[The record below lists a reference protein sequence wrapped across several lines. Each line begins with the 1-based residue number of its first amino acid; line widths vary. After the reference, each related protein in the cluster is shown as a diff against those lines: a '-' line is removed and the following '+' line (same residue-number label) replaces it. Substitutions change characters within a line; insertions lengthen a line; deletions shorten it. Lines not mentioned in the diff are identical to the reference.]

1 MSSGKKRPFC
11 ILRRQFLHFY
21 FLKRFRPLWY
31 RFHFCSLIVFFLYT
45 SFVLSFSRQ
54 ILYTDILR
62 IISYYILSAGGYSP
76 ASPPFP
82 VCFPRC
88 AAQSARLLP
97 TFIPS
102 PFLRETGIF
111 RQMRHAPQAVG
122 CCWRSVPCIAFFSP
136 DEAAAGRQA
145 IRACTSAQIIRNY
158 SSGIQCMV
166 PSRMTLQPT
175 GKQAHQEANA
185 EEITD
190 DIAISHQQG
199 RNAQESSQRHR
210 QLG

>member
-1 MSSGKKRPFC
+1 MSSGKNRPFC
-11 ILRRQFLHFY
+11 ILRRQFLHFC

-54 ILYTDILR
+54 IMYTDILAYHFLLYSLRRR
-62 IISYYILSAGGYSP
+62 ILPRLTA
-76 ASPPFP
+76 FP

-122 CCWRSVPCIAFFSP
+122 CCWRGVPCMAIFSP
-136 DEAAAGRQA
+136 GEAAAGQQA
-145 IRACTSAQIIRNY
+145 IRSYNSAQIIRNY
-158 SSGIQCMV
+158 STGIV
-166 PSRMTLQPT
+166 APSQSLCY
-175 GKQAHQEANA
+175 
-185 EEITD
+185 D
-190 DIAISHQQG
+190 
-199 RNAQESSQRHR
+199 SSDRSD
-210 QLG
+210 LF